1 MKSGLSS
8 AQKNLL
14 LEQAR
19 KTISSRLNKNDG
31 LPDMPDDPV
40 FREKT
45 ATFVTLKISGRLR
58 GCIGTLEPATSL
70 WQSVHDN
77 ALSAAFDDHRFSPLS
92 HKELE
97 TVEIDISVL
106 SSPSPLE
113 YDDSA
118 DLLKKLRPGVDGVI
132 LKDGRRGATFL
143 PQVWKQLPSVELFL
157 GQLCRKAGLEETAW
171 KKKHLDIKT
180 YQVLYFHEEGK

>member
-1 MKSGLSS
+1 MKKGLSS
-8 AQKNLL
+8 TQKNLL

-19 KTISSRLNKNDG
+19 KTISNRLDKNDG
-31 LPDMPDDPV
+31 LPDMPEDPV
-40 FREKT
+40 FREKA

-77 ALSAAFDDHRFSPLS
+77 ALSAAFSDHRFSPLS
-92 HKELE
+92 HKEFE
-97 TVEIDISVL
+97 TVVIDISVL
-106 SSPSPLE
+106 STPSPLE
-113 YDDSA
+113 YGDSV
-118 DLLKKLRPGVDGVI
+118 DLMKKLRPGIDGVT

-157 GQLCRKAGLEETAW
+157 GQLCKKAGLEETAW
-171 KKKHLDIKT
+171 REKHLDIKT
-180 YQVLYFHEEGK
+180 YQVVYFHEECK